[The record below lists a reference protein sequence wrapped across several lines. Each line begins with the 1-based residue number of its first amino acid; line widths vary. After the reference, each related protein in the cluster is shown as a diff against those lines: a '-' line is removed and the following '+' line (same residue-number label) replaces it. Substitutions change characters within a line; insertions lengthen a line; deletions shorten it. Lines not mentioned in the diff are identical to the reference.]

1 MNKRVGFLRGGVL
14 QGLLLGLSVLAP
26 LHADDTEIFFGQ
38 SDDAFNNNPNIL
50 FVLDSSGSMA
60 TQDAGFGG
68 VSRMDRLKT
77 AMGLLLDQSSS
88 YNVGLMAFQG
98 YGQGGAIRYP
108 VGYLES
114 ESTELCDGVCPDEL
128 VVVRPDGGNNDGTE
142 NDSSK
147 LVTLGEES
155 LVMADIVMD
164 SGSDETETQA
174 VVTKTAVAVADVAEF
189 TDSDDGTLLYN
200 NNQAVNRWF
209 HDGDDSHGSGSL
221 GYRFD
226 NIDIPPGATVT
237 HASITFVRTAAASQV
252 GEVSAYISAEAT
264 PEPQEYPNGSNAT
277 LSLAER
283 NDPARR
289 TSALVPWDPVP
300 PDNSGSADAE
310 ASTTGSD
317 VETPDLS
324 AIVSELVSQPGWTQ
338 GNSMSFLVAP
348 FDSYIATDADIR
360 EFNGSA
366 AVSSKL
372 PVLSYSY
379 TEAAN
384 PDLTTTEVD
393 ASAHVDEFSDQTTE
407 EVYQNHGNEMS
418 QLFHAGAQNNAR
430 ELALRF
436 DNLNIPAGAIIKNA
450 YLTVTT
456 DAADATPSPEGD
468 WQVVEGTGNGLDTD
482 ADASADTSAGED
494 VPESADTPDD
504 IIFSININAELENT
518 PEPYSDRTLDER
530 SYTSTFVNW
539 NDVANDADTELVSPN
554 LTALI
559 AEVVSLD
566 DWESGN
572 AISLRLSAPE
582 DHSNLSTN
590 LRNILTS
597 ASSSK
602 PALLITWEPAEEDE
616 SDVAETQTTAI
627 RFSHVHIPPGAQI
640 KTARI
645 VFHSA
650 LANDEETSLD
660 ISAEKSPNSDPL
672 SSSLNNLG
680 ARARTTA
687 QETWIAEPWLTVG
700 TSFNTPD
707 LTRIVQEIT
716 DQPDWCGGNNM
727 TFFLAGSGKRVAVS
741 ADANPI
747 KAPTLEITYAPDS
760 VPTGAYCSNSS
771 ISALVSDSRN
781 DAVQNIG
788 SGVVS
793 LDGAVLATDSSA
805 DGTGQAQLIGL
816 RFPDVNVPANAS
828 IASATLKLTT
838 NEETTSESNIEIS
851 VEQTDDAQQ
860 FASVDD
866 DISGRSWS
874 SAINWTSTAH
884 VNSGEATYSI
894 DLKPLIEPIINRVG
908 WTQGNSMAFRLTPQE
923 TDNYRSFTS
932 FDANEAQA
940 AQLIIYF
947 ESERESPGTR
957 FRDNLKR
964 HVDELVAQGGTPI
977 TSSLYEAALYFRGDD
992 VDYGTHRGAQGW
1004 RDRYHRVSHPFSYE
1018 GGELSRPA
1026 GCSDAYLDSEN
1037 CIMEVINSVSSSPT
1051 YLSPMESQC
1060 QTNHIVLLSDGVATS
1075 NTAVGRIQSMTGLG
1089 CDGSVDATEECGRE
1103 LVQWLHD
1110 SDLSTSLDGMQ
1121 NVTTHTI
1128 AFNLAEED
1136 RGYLEDLAAAGG
1148 GGAYSADSAA
1158 SLLTAFQ
1165 SIFLNVSKTDTS
1177 FVAPSV
1183 TLAQQNR
1190 LKNREDLYFAMFK
1203 PESTARWDGNLKKFL
1218 FQGSE
1223 DSDGEIVDQ
1232 DLLPAVDEITGSFK
1246 AGARSYWSNET
1257 DGGSVSLGGATS
1269 RMKASEDSY
1278 LNRRVFTYT
1287 GVNSD
1292 LTHADNAVLS
1302 SNSKLNPDWFS
1313 LPPNLESDADYY
1325 QNLVDWT
1332 HGRDIKDIDGD
1343 DNTDETRGQMGDP
1356 LHSQPVLLNYA
1367 NGGDVDSTVFVAT
1380 NEGFLHAID
1389 TATGDERYAFVPREL
1404 LKNMYKL
1411 LANEPTL
1418 RRPYG
1423 LDGGMTTWVD
1433 DTNQNGV
1440 IDSGEKAY
1448 LYIAMRRGGS
1458 QYYALDVSD
1467 INNPRYLWSI
1477 QGRTNTLDTD
1487 LTTADGDFVELG
1499 DTWSR
1504 PIRTRVRDGSDIVD
1518 VLVFGGGYDPNQDP
1532 AVSSDTE
1539 DSAETR
1545 STDGV
1550 GRAVFIV
1557 NARTGAKMWQTNRAG
1572 EFSGM
1577 DYSIPSEVRVID
1589 IDFDGLAD
1597 QLYVGDM
1604 GGQIWRIDINN
1615 DLNLSDSLEQR
1626 IDGGRIAELAG
1637 DAPEDARRF
1646 YYPPDVSIMS
1656 IDGQQQLAISIGSGW
1671 RAHPLDDVVQDRFYS
1686 LRLPYV
1692 YGKPIDSFGLTVYP
1706 TVSHT
1711 TSGLVDVTDTIDPS
1725 LPIDA
1730 KGWFLDL
1737 EGTGEKVL
1745 SSSVT
1750 ADHKILFTS
1759 YLPEAQSSSCS
1770 AAEGSGKIYALSVI
1784 NGAPVLDLND
1794 DDASNQLSKEDRS
1807 RDLDRAGIPPP
1818 TSLLFPEIG
1827 SASVMVGSETVQ
1839 ELELDDLRRRTFWQE
1854 KIEEDS

>member
-1 MNKRVGFLRGGVL
+1 MTRPDTHRSLSFLY
-14 QGLLLGLSVLAP
+14 GLLLCLSVLTP
-26 LHADDTEIFFGQ
+26 VQADDTEIFFGQ

-50 FVLDSSGSMA
+50 FVLDSSGSMG

-68 VSRMDRLKT
+68 ISRMDRLKT

-128 VVVRPDGGNNDGTE
+128 VVVRPEDGNNDGTE
-142 NDSSK
+142 HDTSK
-147 LVTLGEES
+147 LVNLGETS
-155 LVMADIVMD
+155 LVMSDIVD
-164 SGSDETETQA
+164 STSVEDSTGATEISN
-174 VVTKTAVAVADVAEF
+174 TAVAVADVSEF
-189 TDSDDGTLLYN
+189 TDSDGSTLLYS

-209 HDGDDSHGSGSL
+209 HDGDDSHGAGYL
-221 GYRFD
+221 AYRFD
-226 NIDIPPGATVT
+226 DISIPQGATIT
-237 HASITFVRTAAASQV
+237 AASITFVQTSASNQT

-264 PEPQEYPNGSNAT
+264 PDPQEYPNGSNTT

-283 NDPARR
+283 SDPAKR
-289 TSALVPWDPVP
+289 TSALVPWNPVP
-300 PDNSGSADAE
+300 PDNSASADPDAV
-310 ASTTGSD
+310 ASGPS

-324 AIVSELVSQPGWTQ
+324 SIVSELVSQPGWTQ
-338 GNSMSFLVAP
+338 GGSMSILLAP

-360 EFNGSA
+360 EFHGSS
-366 AVSSKL
+366 AVASNV

-379 TEAAN
+379 TEADN
-384 PDLTTTEVD
+384 PNLTSTE
-393 ASAHVDEFSDQTTE
+393 AEAGAHVDEYSDQNTE
-407 EVYQNHGNEMS
+407 VVHRNTGNEIS

-436 DNLNIPAGAIIKNA
+436 DNLDIPGDAVIKNA
-450 YLTVTT
+450 YLTLSTA
-456 DAADATPSPEGD
+456 AADGTAAPATE
-468 WQVVEGTGNGLDTD
+468 WQAVDGTGNGLETD
-482 ADASADTSAGED
+482 DAAAIEGDAASP
-494 VPESADTPDD
+494 VPDEIS
-504 IIFSININAELENT
+504 FSINISSELENT
-518 PEPYSDRTLDER
+518 PEDYSGSTLDER
-530 SYTSTFVNW
+530 LYSSTFINW
-539 NDVANDADTELVSPN
+539 DDIPDDIDAELVSPN
-554 LTALI
+554 LTTLI
-559 AEVVSLD
+559 AEVTALD
-566 DWESGN
+566 DWASGN
-572 AISLRLSAPE
+572 SISLRLTAPE
-582 DHSNLSTN
+582 DHYNSSSN

-597 ASSSK
+597 NSTRK
-602 PALLITWEPAEEDE
+602 PRLLVTWEPAEADE
-616 SDVAETQTTAI
+616 TDTDATQTTAI

-650 LANDEETSLD
+650 EANDEETSLD
-660 ISAEKSPNSDPL
+660 IAGEKSANSESL
-672 SSSLNNLG
+672 STQLNNIG
-680 ARARTTA
+680 DRDRTTA
-687 QETWIAEPWLTVG
+687 QETWIADPWLTVG
-700 TSFNTPD
+700 TAYNTPD
-707 LTRIVQEIT
+707 LSRIVQEIT

-727 TFFLAGSGKRVAVS
+727 TFFLAGAGKRVAVS
-741 ADANPI
+741 ADTNPI

-771 ISALVSDSRN
+771 ISAQTADSRN
-781 DAVQNIG
+781 DAVQNI
-788 SGVVS
+788 STGVVTLDGQS
-793 LDGAVLATDSSA
+793 LDTDSSA
-805 DGTGQAQLIGL
+805 DGTGQAQMIGL
-816 RFPDVNVPANAS
+816 RFIDVNVPANAT
-828 IASATLKLTT
+828 IVSATMKLTT
-838 NEETTSESNIEIS
+838 NQEIS
-851 VEQTDDAQQ
+851 SDSDIGISIEKADSAQE
-860 FASVDD
+860 FSGTKN

-874 SAINWTSTAH
+874 SELDWSSPAH
-884 VNSGEATYSI
+884 VGAGETTYSV
-894 DLKPLIEPIINRVG
+894 DLKSHIEKIISRSGWNR
-908 WTQGNSMAFRLTPQE
+908 GNAMSFRLTPRQL
-923 TDNYRSFTS
+923 DKFRSFAS

-964 HVDELVAQGGTPI
+964 HVNELVAMGGTPI
-977 TSSLYEAALYFRGDD
+977 TSSLYEAALYFHSKP
-992 VDYGTHRGAQGW
+992 VDYGTHRGAQVW
-1004 RDRYHRVSHPFSYE
+1004 EDRYHRVSHPFSYD

-1037 CIMEVINSVSSSPT
+1037 CIMEVINSNSSIPT
-1051 YLSPMESQC
+1051 YNSPMESQC

-1075 NTAVGRIQSMTGLG
+1075 NTAAGRIQSLINQG
-1089 CDGSVDATEECGRE
+1089 CDSSGNYTEECGPE
-1103 LVQWLHD
+1103 LAQWLHD
-1110 SDLSTSLDGMQ
+1110 SDLSSSLPGMQ

-1128 AFNLAEED
+1128 AFNLAEQD
-1136 RGYLEDLAAAGG
+1136 RGYLAELAAAGG
-1148 GGAYSADSAA
+1148 GGAYSADSAS

-1183 TLAQQNR
+1183 TQAQMNR
-1190 LKNREDLYFAMFK
+1190 MKNREDIYFAMFK

-1218 FQGSE
+1218 LKGN
-1223 DSDGEIVDQ
+1223 DGNEALIVDQ
-1232 DLLPAVDEITGSFK
+1232 DLAPAVDTVSGNFK
-1246 AGARSYWSNET
+1246 SGARSFWSNAT
-1257 DGGSVSLGGATS
+1257 DGASVLLGGATS
-1269 RMKASEDSY
+1269 RMKVTEESH
-1278 LNRRVFTYT
+1278 LNRRVFTYSGKT
-1287 GVNSD
+1287 RD
-1292 LTHADNAVLS
+1292 LDHEDNAVLPA
-1302 SNSKLNPDWFS
+1302 NKKLDPDWFA
-1313 LPPNLESDADYY
+1313 LPPNLESDADYF
-1325 QNLVDWT
+1325 QDLVNWT
-1332 HGRDIKDIDGD
+1332 HGKDIKDIDGD
-1343 DNTDETRGQMGDP
+1343 GNTDEARGQMGDP
-1356 LHSQPVLLNYA
+1356 LHAQPVLLNYA
-1367 NGGDVDSTVFVAT
+1367 NGSDVDSVVFVAT

-1389 TATGDERYAFVPREL
+1389 SDTGDERYAFVPREL
-1404 LKNMYKL
+1404 LKNMHKL

-1423 LDGGMTTWVD
+1423 LDGGITTWID
-1433 DTNQNGV
+1433 DTNQNGI

-1458 QYYALDVSD
+1458 QYYALDVSE

-1487 LTTADGDFVELG
+1487 LSTADGDFVELG

-1504 PIRTRVRDGSDIVD
+1504 PIRTRVRDGSSVVD

-1532 AVSSDTE
+1532 AASSGTDDLTE
-1539 DSAETR
+1539 SRT
-1545 STDGV
+1545 TDGV

-1557 NARTGAKMWQTNRAG
+1557 NARTGAKLWQTNRAG

-1577 DYSIPSEVRVID
+1577 DYSIPSDVRVID
-1589 IDFDGLAD
+1589 IDFDGMAD

-1615 DLNLSDSLEQR
+1615 DSSLTDSLEQR

-1646 YYPPDVSIMS
+1646 YYPPDVSIIS

-1671 RAHPLDDVVQDRFYS
+1671 RAHPLDNVIQDRFYS

-1706 TVSHT
+1706 SVSHT
-1711 TSGLVDVTDTIDPS
+1711 TSGLVDVTDSIDAS
-1725 LPIDA
+1725 LPLDA

-1737 EGTGEKVL
+1737 EGNGEKIL

-1750 ADHKILFTS
+1750 ADHKVLFTS
-1759 YLPEAQSSSCS
+1759 YLPEAQSSSCA
-1770 AAEGSGKIYALSVI
+1770 AAEGSGKIYAVSVI
-1784 NGAPVLDLND
+1784 NGSPVLDLD
-1794 DDASNQLSKEDRS
+1794 DTGDTSQRDKADRS
-1807 RDLDRAGIPPP
+1807 RPLDRAGIPPP

-1827 SASVMVGSETVQ
+1827 NATVVVGTETL
-1839 ELELDDLRRRTFWQE
+1839 EELDLNDLRRRTFWQE